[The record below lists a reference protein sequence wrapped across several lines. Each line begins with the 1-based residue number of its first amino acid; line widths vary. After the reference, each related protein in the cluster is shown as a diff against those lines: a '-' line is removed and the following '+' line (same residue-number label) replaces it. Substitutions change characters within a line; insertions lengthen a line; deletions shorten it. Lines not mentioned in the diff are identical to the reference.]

1 MDSAANSRFV
11 GFALIALGVFFL
23 LPLVTS
29 FEFSFDMWW
38 PLIVIIT
45 GIGSLTKNV
54 VWGGLI
60 TIAIGVALLLN
71 NLDIFT
77 FNVWLLWPVILIVV
91 GATIVLGYTRRPRF
105 QSPANGS
112 AGTTG
117 TYDDL
122 NVTCLFSGAE
132 RRIASQAFR
141 GGQVST
147 TFGGASI
154 DLRNAALADG
164 AATICVNAM
173 FGGVDIRVPDDWAVN
188 VQVSATF
195 GGTETKRPEPANSK
209 ATLTVT
215 GSCLFGGV
223 SIKS

>member
-1 MDSAANSRFV
+1 MESAANNRFV

-23 LPLVTS
+23 MPLVTS
-29 FEFSFDMWW
+29 FDFSIGTWW
-38 PLIVIIT
+38 PVILVIM
-45 GIGSLTKNV
+45 GIGSLRKNV

-60 TIAIGVALLLN
+60 TIAIGAALLLN

-77 FNVWLLWPVILIVV
+77 FNVWLLWPVVLIVV
-91 GATIVLGYTRRPRF
+91 GASIVLGYTRRPRF
-105 QSPANGS
+105 ESP

-132 RRIASQAFR
+132 RRIASQSFR
-141 GGQVST
+141 GGQVSA

-154 DLRNAALADG
+154 DLRSAALADG
-164 AATICVNAM
+164 AATICVNSM

-195 GGTETKRPEPANSK
+195 GGTETKRPEPADPK